1 MYNCIIYLWKEVY
14 FVTIIKFEN
23 KYRDDM
29 IFMILE
35 AKNALGRVPGLNP
48 DLLDIQSNYFDKG
61 DMFWIALDENERVI
75 GSVGFSTN
83 ESEKNVTLHRLFV
96 KCNLKHQGIG
106 TELLHTAEE
115 YIKSQGKETIYINL
129 GVGKEWF
136 ESRAFYTKYGYTE
149 YTPNKMKK
157 EI

>member
-1 MYNCIIYLWKEVY
+1 MK
-14 FVTIIKFEN
+14 IIKFEN

-35 AKNALGRVPGLNP
+35 AKNALGRVPGLNS

-61 DMFWIALDENERVI
+61 DMFWIALDKNDRVI

-83 ESEKNVTLHRLFV
+83 KNGKDVTLHRLFV
-96 KCNLKHQGIG
+96 KCNLKHRGIG
-106 TELLHTAEE
+106 TALLHTAEE
-115 YIKSQGKETIYINL
+115 YIKAQGKETIYINL

-149 YTPNKMKK
+149 YEYNKMKK
-157 EI
+157 QI